1 MKNQF
6 LVLFACLLSVSAIG
20 QKKEL
25 KVAEKLLKKGQ
36 FSESLTQLKTVE
48 YLLDAADL
56 KTKAKYFYVR
66 AKAFYANGTQAENDG
81 KTAEALSD
89 LLAYEKE
96 IEKSKYSKEAQKI
109 ALEIVQKSVQKGSDF
124 YNDKDYSGASK
135 SFELA
140 YSLSKRD
147 TSFLEN
153 SALAS
158 FFAKEYDRSIDL
170 YKRLLAMG
178 YTGITTRYKATSIV
192 NGEELYFN
200 SKKDM
205 DTQVAFKTAEN
216 PEVIVTDSRTGQL
229 AKNIALSYI
238 AKGDEKAALEAIAN
252 AKKIYPNDYTLVI
265 SEANIYFELGDNE
278 KFLEGLKKA
287 ITIKPNDPLLHYN
300 VGVITMDQGFSHE
313 AIAHF
318 EKAIELKPDY
328 SDAYNNIGAAIIEK
342 TKPIVEEMNNNLS
355 NFDKYD
361 ALLLKQK
368 AVYRE
373 ALPYYEKAY
382 EYNPKSADLVRTLAS
397 LYEILEMYDKQK
409 EMRTLL
415 ESM

>member
-6 LVLFACLLSVSAIG
+6 LILFACLLSMSVIG

-36 FSESLTQLKTVE
+36 FTEALTQLATVE
-48 YLLDAADL
+48 SLLEVADV

-66 AKAFYANGTQAENDG
+66 VKALHANGAVPENDE
-81 KTAEALSD
+81 KTAEAIQD
-89 LLAYEKE
+89 LLAYEVE
-96 IEKSKYSKEAQKI
+96 INKGKYSKEAQKT
-109 ALEIVQKSVQKGSDF
+109 AAVIVQRSVQEGSDS
-124 YNDKDYSGASK
+124 YNDKKFALASK
-135 SFELA
+135 RFELA
-140 YSLSKRD
+140 YNLSQRD

-153 SALAS
+153 AALS
-158 FFAKEYDRSIDL
+158 SYFAKEYDRSIKL
-170 YKRLLAMG
+170 YKQLLDMG
-178 YTGITTRYKATSIV
+178 YTGITTRYKATSLV
-192 NGEELYFN
+192 NGEEVYF
-200 SKKDM
+200 STKKDM

-216 PEVIVTDSRTGQL
+216 PQVIVTESRTGQL

-238 AKGDEKAALEAIAN
+238 AKGDEKAALAAIAD

-300 VGVITMDQGFSHE
+300 VGVITMDQGFPE
-313 AIAHF
+313 QAIAHF

-342 TKPIVEEMNNNLS
+342 TKPIVEEMNKNLS

-368 AVYRE
+368 AVYKE
-373 ALPYYEKAY
+373 ALPYYEKAHQY
-382 EYNPKSADLVRTLAS
+382 KPKSEDIIKTLAS

>member
-1 MKNQF
+1 MKHQF
-6 LVLFACLLSVSAIG
+6 LVLFACLLSVAAIG

-25 KVAEKLLKKGQ
+25 KVAEKLLKKGE
-36 FSESLTQLKTVE
+36 FTETLEQLKAVDS
-48 YLLDAADL
+48 LLDIADD

-66 AKAFYANGTQAENDG
+66 LKAFYANGTKAENYE
-81 KTAEALSD
+81 KTAEAVND

-158 FFAKEYDRSIDL
+158 FFAKEYDRSIKL
-170 YKRLLAMG
+170 YNQLLAMG

-216 PEVIVTDSRTGQL
+216 PEVIVTESRTGQL

-252 AKKIYPNDYTLVI
+252 AKKIYPDDYTLVI
-265 SEANIYFELGDNE
+265 SEANIYFELGNNE

-300 VGVITMDQGFSHE
+300 VGVITMDQGFAQE

>member
-1 MKNQF
+1 MKHQF
-6 LVLFACLLSVSAIG
+6 LVLLACLLSVSAIG

-48 YLLDAADL
+48 SLLDAADF

-66 AKAFYANGTQAENDG
+66 AKSFYANGTQVENDG

-89 LLAYEKE
+89 LLAYEQE
-96 IEKSKYSKEAQKI
+96 IKKSKYSKEAEKI
-109 ALEIVQKSVQKGSDF
+109 AVEIVQRSVQKGSDS
-124 YNDKDYSGASK
+124 YSAKNYSGASK

-153 SALAS
+153 AALS
-158 FFAKEYDRSIDL
+158 SYFAKEYDRSIKL
-170 YKRLLAMG
+170 YDQLLKMG
-178 YTGITTRYKATSIV
+178 YTGITTRYKATSVV
-192 NGEELYFN
+192 NGKDIYFN
-200 SKKDM
+200 TKKEM

-216 PEVIVTDSRTGQL
+216 PEVIVAESRTGQL

-252 AKKIYPNDYTLVI
+252 AKKIYPEDYTLVI
-265 SEANIYFELGDNE
+265 SEANIYFELGNNE

-300 VGVITMDQGFSHE
+300 VGVITMDQGFAQK

-409 EMRTLL
+409 EMRTRL

>member
-1 MKNQF
+1 MKHQF
-6 LVLFACLLSVSAIG
+6 LVLLACLLSVSAIG

-36 FSESLTQLKTVE
+36 FSESLIQLKTVE
-48 YLLDAADL
+48 SLLDAADF

-66 AKAFYANGTQAENDG
+66 AKSFYANGTQVENDG

-89 LLAYEKE
+89 LLAYEQE
-96 IEKSKYSKEAQKI
+96 IKKSKYSKEAEKI
-109 ALEIVQKSVQKGSDF
+109 AVEIVQRSVQKGSDS
-124 YNDKDYSGASK
+124 YSAKNYSGASK

-153 SALAS
+153 AALS
-158 FFAKEYDRSIDL
+158 SYFAKEYDRSIKL
-170 YKRLLAMG
+170 YDQLLKMG
-178 YTGITTRYKATSIV
+178 YTGITTRYKATSVV
-192 NGEELYFN
+192 NGKDIYFN
-200 SKKDM
+200 TKKEM

-216 PEVIVTDSRTGQL
+216 PEVIVAESRTGQL

-252 AKKIYPNDYTLVI
+252 AKKIYPEDYTLVI
-265 SEANIYFELGDNE
+265 SEANIYFELGNNE

-300 VGVITMDQGFSHE
+300 VGVITMDQGFAQK

-368 AVYRE
+368 SVYRE
-373 ALPYYEKAY
+373 ALPYYEKAR
-382 EYNPKSADLVRTLAS
+382 EYKPQSEDILRTLAS